1 MNRQIITTPSGERL
15 VVVPESEFDALI
27 EAAEDAE
34 DREAVRR
41 FEARLA
47 TGEEELVPA
56 QIVERL
62 LAGENRVAVW
72 RSYRGLSAKALA
84 DAAGI
89 APAYLSQI
97 EGGKREGSVPT
108 LKRIAGALRVSLD
121 DLA

>member
-15 VVVPESEFDALI
+15 VVLPERDYNALI

-41 FEARLA
+41 FESRLA
-47 TGEEELVPA
+47 AGEEDLIPGE
-56 QIVERL
+56 IVQRL
-62 LAGENRVAVW
+62 QSGENRVAVW
-72 RSYRGLSAKALA
+72 RSFRGLTAKALA
-84 DAAGI
+84 DAVGI

-108 LKRIAGALRVSLD
+108 LKKIAEALRVTLD
-121 DLA
+121 DLV